1 MTEPVDEQGEQ
12 DAQGGQDGQLTA
24 LGRLAGRC
32 YDRRRTV
39 LVLWIL
45 TVIAITVVAQV
56 VGTHFENKFT
66 AGNTQ
71 SQQATDLLS
80 ARFPAEAGDSADV
93 VFHTSTPIAANE
105 EAIDRVVASLRPL
118 ANVSSVTSP
127 FSPEGAHQIAPSDNI
142 AYAMVQFDTTTSNL
156 PPDSINAVIHTAE
169 AAARPGFQIALGGE
183 PISSVEKIS
192 PGASEGIGI
201 TAAIII
207 MLLAFGSVVA
217 MGLPI
222 ITALFGLG
230 IGVALLELVTHLLVV
245 PNFAPEMAAMIGIG
259 VGIDYALFIVTRYRQ
274 GIFEGRDPRGA
285 VVTSLMTSGRS
296 VLFAGGTVVIS
307 LFGLFLIGQPYMIG
321 LATACIAAVLMV
333 LVAALTLLPALLG
346 FSGNAI
352 DKLHLPGLLQH
363 GGPPPPNGFWY
374 RWSRLIQRRA
384 WITGTLAVLVLI
396 VLALPLFS
404 MRLAFTDASN
414 DPPASTTHQAYE
426 LLAKGFGVGF
436 NGPLVVAVDMHGPGD
451 RAVVDRL
458 DSALGSGV
466 ANVAFTAPAR
476 FNASDTGAVIIV
488 VPKTSPQSAQTGDLV
503 QTLRADVIPPA
514 VKGTGVT
521 ALVGGQTAAGIDA
534 ANYLGHRLLLVIGAV
549 LILSF
554 LLLMTVFRSVVLPLK
569 AVIMNLLSVGA
580 AYGVMVAVFEWGWLG
595 NVIRIGET
603 GPIDPWIPV
612 TMFTILFGLSMDY
625 EVFLLSR
632 IREEWLRTG
641 ENSVAVADGL
651 AVTGRII
658 TAAAAIMFCVFAS
671 FVINDP
677 LHILK
682 VFGLGLAVA
691 VAVDV
696 TLVRMVL
703 VPSIM
708 ELLGPLNWWMPR
720 FLDRSVPTI
729 GIEVTP
735 VASASEAGSAR
746 AASAAGAGS
755 AEAGSAE
762 AGSAAGAGSPAATP
776 TSV

>member
-1 MTEPVDEQGEQ
+1 MTDQPHE
-12 DAQGGQDGQLTA
+12 TA

-45 TVIAITVVAQV
+45 VLIGVTVVAQL
-56 VGTHFENKFT
+56 VGTHFQNKFT
-66 AGNTQ
+66 SGDTQ
-71 SQQATDLLS
+71 SQQAADLLS
-80 ARFPAEAGDSADV
+80 ARFPAKAGDTADV
-93 VFHTSTPIAANE
+93 VFHTATPIAANE
-105 EAIDRVVASLRPL
+105 TAINGVVDDLRPL
-118 ANVSSVTSP
+118 AHVSSVTGP
-127 FSPEGAHQIAPSDNI
+127 FSPAGAHQISQQHDI
-142 AYAMVQFDTTTSNL
+142 AFAVVQFDTTTSNL
-156 PPDSINAVIHTAE
+156 PPAAVTKVISTAE
-169 AAARPGFQIALGGE
+169 AAARPGFQVALGGY
-183 PISSVEKIS
+183 PVSSVAKIS

-222 ITALFGLG
+222 ITALLGLG
-230 IGVALLELVTHLLVV
+230 IGVALLELVTHFLVV

-274 GIFEGRDPRGA
+274 GIFEGRDPRSS
-285 VVTSLMTSGRS
+285 VVMSLMTSGRS

-307 LFGLFLIGQPYMIG
+307 LFGLFLIGQPYLIG

-333 LVAALTLLPALLG
+333 LIAALTLLPALLG

-352 DKLHLPGLLQH
+352 DKLHLPGLLQS
-363 GGPPPPNGFWY
+363 GGPPPPNGFWH

-384 WITGTLAVLVLI
+384 WVAGTLAVLVL
-396 VLALPLFS
+396 VLLAIPLFG

-414 DPPASTTHQAYE
+414 DPTTQTTRQAYD
-426 LLAKGFGVGF
+426 LLAQGFGAGF
-436 NGPLVVAVDMHGPGD
+436 NGPLVVAVDMHGPQD

-458 DSALGSGV
+458 GRALSNGV
-466 ANVAFTAPAR
+466 PNVAYTAPPQ
-476 FNASDTGAVIIV
+476 FNANDTGAVIVV
-488 VPKTSPQSAQTGDLV
+488 VPTTGPQSAETENLV
-503 QTLRADVIPPA
+503 QTLRSEVIPP
-514 VKGTGVT
+514 VVRGTDVD
-521 ALVGGQTAAGIDA
+521 ALVGGQTAGGIDA
-534 ANYLGHRLLLVIGAV
+534 ANFLGSRLFIVIGAV

-554 LLLMTVFRSVVLPLK
+554 LLLMTVFRSVLLPLK

-580 AYGVMVAVFEWGWLG
+580 AYGVLVAVFQWGWG
-595 NVIRIGET
+595 GSIIGIGEK

-641 ENSVAVADGL
+641 NNSTAVADGL

-691 VAVDV
+691 VLIDV

-708 ELLGPLNWWMPR
+708 ELLGWRNWWMPA
-720 FLDRSVPTI
+720 FLERSIPTI
-729 GIEVTP
+729 GVEVTP
-735 VASASEAGSAR
+735 T
-746 AASAAGAGS
+746 
-755 AEAGSAE
+755 
-762 AGSAAGAGSPAATP
+762 PAPTP
-776 TSV
+776 A

>member
-1 MTEPVDEQGEQ
+1 MSALRTPERTKETPTSVQV
-12 DAQGGQDGQLTA
+12 TA

-32 YDRRRTV
+32 YDRRRLV

-45 TVIAITVVAQV
+45 ALIGITLVAQM
-56 VGTHFENKFT
+56 VGTHFQNKFT
-66 AGNTQ
+66 AGSTQ
-71 SQQATDLLS
+71 SQQAADLLS
-80 ARFPAEAGDSADV
+80 ARFPSHAGDTADV
-93 VFHTSTPIAANE
+93 VFRTATPIAANE
-105 EAIDRVVASLRPL
+105 AAINGVVDSLRPL
-118 ANVSSVTSP
+118 GHVSSVTGP
-127 FSPEGAHQIAPSDNI
+127 FSPAGAHQISSHANI
-142 AYAMVQFDTTTSNL
+142 AYAVVQFDETTSNL
-156 PPDSINAVIHTAE
+156 PTGAINKVISTAE
-169 AAARPGFQIALGGE
+169 AAAHPGFQVALGGY
-183 PISSVEKIS
+183 PISSVAKIS

-230 IGVALLELVTHLLVV
+230 IGVALLELVTHFLVV
-245 PNFAPEMAAMIGIG
+245 PNFSPEMAAMIGIG

-274 GIFEGRDPRGA
+274 GIFEGRDPRNA

-333 LVAALTLLPALLG
+333 LVAALTLLPAMLG
-346 FSGNAI
+346 FAGSAI
-352 DKLHLPGLLQH
+352 DKLHIPGLLQS
-363 GGPPPPNGFWY
+363 GGPPLENGFWH

-384 WITGTLAVLVLI
+384 WIAGSLAIVALVALAV
-396 VLALPLFS
+396 PMFG

-414 DPPASTTHQAYE
+414 DPASQTTRQAYD
-426 LLAKGFGVGF
+426 LLSQGFGVGF
-436 NGPLVVAVDMHGPGD
+436 NGPLVVAVDMHGPAD
-451 RAVVDRL
+451 QPTVQRL
-458 DSALGSGV
+458 ESALRAGV
-466 ANVAFTAPAR
+466 PDVAFVAPAQY
-476 FNASDTGAVIIV
+476 NATKTGAVIIV
-488 VPKTSPQSAQTGDLV
+488 TPSTSPQSAQTETLV
-503 QTLRADVIPPA
+503 QTLRNDVIPP
-514 VKGTGVT
+514 VVSGTDVN
-521 ALVGGQTAAGIDA
+521 ALVGGQTAGGIDA
-534 ANYLGHRLLLVIGAV
+534 ANFLGSRLFLVIGAV
-549 LILSF
+549 LVLSF
-554 LLLMTVFRSVVLPLK
+554 LLLMTVFRSIVIPLK

-580 AYGVMVAVFEWGWLG
+580 AYGVLVAVFQWGWAG
-595 NVIRIGET
+595 GVIGIGEK

-612 TMFTILFGLSMDY
+612 TLFTILFGLSMDY

-632 IREEWLRTG
+632 IREEWLRTSD
-641 ENSVAVADGL
+641 NSAAVADGL

-691 VAVDV
+691 VLIDV

-720 FLDRSVPTI
+720 FLDRSIPTI
-729 GIEVTP
+729 GVEGTP
-735 VASASEAGSAR
+735 SAPVPT
-746 AASAAGAGS
+746 
-755 AEAGSAE
+755 
-762 AGSAAGAGSPAATP
+762 PA
-776 TSV
+776 

>member
-1 MTEPVDEQGEQ
+1 MTGVQAPTQAETQVT
-12 DAQGGQDGQLTA
+12 L
-24 LGRLAGRC
+24 LGRMAGRC
-32 YDRRRTV
+32 YDRRRVV
-39 LVLWIL
+39 LVVWIL
-45 TVIAITVVAQV
+45 AIIGITVVAQV

-66 AGNTQ
+66 SGNTQ
-71 SQQATDLLS
+71 SQQAANLLS
-80 ARFPAEAGDSADV
+80 QRFPAEAGDNADV
-93 VFHTSTPIAANE
+93 VFHTTTPIAANE
-105 EAIDRVVASLRPL
+105 QQINEVVASLRPL
-118 ANVSSVTSP
+118 AHVSSVTSP
-127 FSPEGAHQIAPSDNI
+127 FSPAGAHQISPHANI
-142 AYAMVQFDTTTSNL
+142 AYAVVQFDTTTDNL
-156 PPDSINAVIHTAE
+156 PPAAINKVINTAE
-169 AAARPGFQIALGGE
+169 AAARPGFQVVLGGY
-183 PISSVEKIS
+183 PISSVAKIS

-230 IGVALLELVTHLLVV
+230 IGVALLELVTHFLVV

-274 GIFEGRDPRGA
+274 GIFEGREPRDA
-285 VVTSLMTSGRS
+285 VVMSLMTSGRS

-333 LVAALTLLPALLG
+333 LIAALTLLPALLG

-352 DKLHLPGLLQH
+352 DKLHLPGLLQS
-363 GGPPPPNGFWY
+363 GGPPPPNGFWH

-384 WITGTLAVLVLI
+384 WVTGTLAVLVL
-396 VLALPLFS
+396 VLLALPLFS

-414 DPPASTTHQAYE
+414 DPSSTTTKQAYD
-426 LLAKGFGVGF
+426 LLAQGFGSGF
-436 NGPLVVAVDMHGPGD
+436 NGPLVVAVDMHGPQD
-451 RAVVDRL
+451 RAVVERL
-458 DSALGSGV
+458 GQALGRGV
-466 ANVAFTAPAR
+466 PDVAYAAPPR
-476 FNASDTGAVIIV
+476 FNATDTGAVVIV
-488 VPKTSPQSAQTGDLV
+488 VPTTSPQAAQTENLV
-503 QTLRADVIPPA
+503 QDLRSNVIPP
-514 VKGTGVT
+514 VVSGTDVN
-521 ALVGGQTAAGIDA
+521 ALVGGQTAGGIDA
-534 ANYLGHRLLLVIGAV
+534 ANFLGSRLFLVIGAV

-554 LLLMTVFRSVVLPLK
+554 ILLMTVFRSLVLPLK

-580 AYGVMVAVFEWGWLG
+580 AYGVMVAVFQWGWAG
-595 NVIRIGET
+595 SVIGVGET

-641 ENSVAVADGL
+641 VNSEAVADGL

-677 LHILK
+677 LHILR
-682 VFGLGLAVA
+682 VFGLGLAAA
-691 VAVDV
+691 VLIDA

-708 ELLGPLNWWMPR
+708 EILGPLNWWMPR
-720 FLDRSVPTI
+720 FLQRSIPTI
-729 GIEVTP
+729 GVEVTP
-735 VASASEAGSAR
+735 TPVPSPSP
-746 AASAAGAGS
+746 
-755 AEAGSAE
+755 
-762 AGSAAGAGSPAATP
+762 SPA
-776 TSV
+776 

>member
-1 MTEPVDEQGEQ
+1 MMNLKPPRSTP
-12 DAQGGQDGQLTA
+12 GGVGGDTPSAAVADPRETA

-32 YDRRRTV
+32 YDRRRLV
-39 LVLWIL
+39 LVLWLVAIVAF
-45 TVIAITVVAQV
+45 TVFAQL
-56 VGTHFENKFT
+56 VGTRFENKFT
-66 AGNTQ
+66 SGNTE
-71 SQQATDLLS
+71 SQQAANLLN
-80 ARFPAEAGDSADV
+80 ARFPSQAGDFADV
-93 VFHTSTPIAANE
+93 VFHTSTPIADNRQ
-105 EAIDRVVASLRPL
+105 AITDVVDSLRPL
-118 ANVSSVTSP
+118 AHVSHVVSP
-127 FSPEGAHQIAPSDNI
+127 FSAVGAHQISSHANI
-142 AYAMVQFDTTTSNL
+142 AYAVVQFDQQTSDL
-156 PPDSINAVIHTAE
+156 QPGTVDAVINRAR
-169 AAARPGFQIALGGE
+169 AAARPGFQVELGGQ
-183 PISSVEKIS
+183 PISSVQKIS

-201 TAAIII
+201 TAAMII

-230 IGVALLELVTHLLVV
+230 IGVAVLELITHFLVV
-245 PNFAPEMAAMIGIG
+245 PNFSPEMAAMIGIG

-274 GIFEGRDPRGA
+274 GIFEGRDPRDA

-333 LVAALTLLPALLG
+333 LIAALTLLPAMLG
-346 FSGNAI
+346 FAGGAI
-352 DKLHLPGLLQH
+352 DKLHIPGLLQS
-363 GGPPPPNGFWY
+363 GGPPPENGFWH

-384 WITGTLAVLVLI
+384 WITGGLAVVVLV
-396 VLALPLFS
+396 VLALPVFS
-404 MRLAFTDASN
+404 MRLAFTDSSN
-414 DPPASTTHQAYE
+414 DPASATTKQAYD
-426 LLAKGFGVGF
+426 LLAQGFGVGF
-436 NGPLVVAVDMHGPGD
+436 NGPLIVAVDMNGPTD
-451 RAVVDRL
+451 AATVERL
-458 DSALGSGV
+458 DAALRDGV
-466 ANVAFTAPAR
+466 PDVAFVAPPQ
-476 FNASDTGAVIIV
+476 FNAAKTGAVITV
-488 VPKTSPQSAQTGDLV
+488 VPKTSPQSSQTEALV
-503 QTLRADVIPPA
+503 QILRSDVIPP
-514 VKGTGVT
+514 VVNGTDVR
-521 ALVGGQTAAGIDA
+521 ALVGGQTAGGIDA
-534 ANYLGHRLLLVIGAV
+534 ANFLGSRLFLVIGAV
-549 LILSF
+549 LVLSF

-580 AYGVMVAVFEWGWLG
+580 AYGVMVAVFQWGWG
-595 NVIRIGET
+595 GSVIGIGET

-641 ENSVAVADGL
+641 DNSMAVADGL

-691 VAVDV
+691 VLLDA

-708 ELLGPLNWWMPR
+708 ELLGPVNWWMPR
-720 FLDRSVPTI
+720 FLDRTVPRI
-729 GIEVTP
+729 GVEVTP
-735 VASASEAGSAR
+735 QPPRPV
-746 AASAAGAGS
+746 
-755 AEAGSAE
+755 
-762 AGSAAGAGSPAATP
+762 PAPA
-776 TSV
+776 